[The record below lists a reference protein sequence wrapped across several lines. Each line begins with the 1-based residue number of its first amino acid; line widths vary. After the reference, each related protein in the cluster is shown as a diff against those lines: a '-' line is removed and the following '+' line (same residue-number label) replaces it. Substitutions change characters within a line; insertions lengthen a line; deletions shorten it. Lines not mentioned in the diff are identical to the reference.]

1 MNIRLSFLCKDGEE
15 KFKDKPYNE
24 GKRSSG
30 FPQNTMGTDRR
41 YLMEWVESLNESI
54 NYIEEHLT
62 GEIDYE
68 QLGRIACCSA
78 YHYQR
83 MFTYMAGITLAEY
96 IRRRKMSLAAVDL
109 QGGDERIIDIAEK
122 YGYRSPTA
130 FNRAFQSFHGIAP
143 SSVKDEGVSVKSFSP
158 IVFRIAVKGA
168 TEMNYRIETKEAF
181 RIIGVSA
188 PLDKEIEN
196 NFMVVPK
203 MWQEASVNG
212 TIQKLAGMM
221 DTPPM
226 GLLGVSACND
236 EEQWKYFIAVSSTK
250 TSGEFEEYTVPAST
264 WAIFSGTGTNQS
276 IQELEQRIITE
287 WLPTSGYEYA
297 NAPDIEVYLNP
308 DPQNAQYEVWIP
320 VAKKKG

>member
-1 MNIRLSFLCKDGEE
+1 
-15 KFKDKPYNE
+15 
-24 GKRSSG
+24 
-30 FPQNTMGTDRR
+30 
-41 YLMEWVESLNESI
+41 MEWVHRLNESMH
-54 NYIEEHLT
+54 YIEEHLT
-62 GEIDYE
+62 DEMDYE
-68 QLGRIACCSA
+68 QLGRIACCST

-109 QGGDERIIDIAEK
+109 QSGKEQIIDIAEK

-143 SSVKDEGVSVKSFSP
+143 SSVKGEGVSMKSFSP
-158 IVFRIAVKGA
+158 IVFSIAVKGA

-188 PLDKEIEN
+188 PLEKEIEN

-203 MWQEASVNG
+203 LWQEMSENG

-250 TSGEFEEYTVPAST
+250 ESGEFEEYTVPAAS
-264 WAIFSGTGTNQS
+264 WAIFSGTGTNKS

-287 WLPTSGYEYA
+287 WLPASGYEYA

-320 VAKKKG
+320 VTKKKA

>member
-1 MNIRLSFLCKDGEE
+1 
-15 KFKDKPYNE
+15 
-24 GKRSSG
+24 
-30 FPQNTMGTDRR
+30 
-41 YLMEWVESLNESI
+41 MEWVERLNQSM

-62 GEIDYE
+62 DEIDYE
-68 QLGRIACCSA
+68 QLGQIACCSA

-109 QGGDERIIDIAEK
+109 QGGEERIIDIAQK

-143 SSVKDEGVSVKSFSP
+143 SAVKDKGVSVKSFSP

-168 TEMNYRIETKEAF
+168 TEMNYRIETKKAF

-196 NFMVVPK
+196 NFKVVPE

-212 TIQKLAGMM
+212 TIQKLAGIM
-221 DTPPM
+221 DTQPM
-226 GLLGVSACND
+226 GLLGVSVCND
-236 EEQWKYFIAVSSTK
+236 EEQWKYFIAVSGTNA
-250 TSGEFEEYTVPAST
+250 GDEFEEYTVPAST

-276 IQELEQRIITE
+276 VQELEQRIITE

-308 DPQNAQYEVWIP
+308 DPQNTQYEVWIP
-320 VAKKKG
+320 VVKKKA

>member
-1 MNIRLSFLCKDGEE
+1 
-15 KFKDKPYNE
+15 
-24 GKRSSG
+24 
-30 FPQNTMGTDRR
+30 
-41 YLMEWVESLNESI
+41 MEWVERLNQSM

-62 GEIDYE
+62 DEIDYE
-68 QLGRIACCSA
+68 QLGQIACCSA

-109 QGGDERIIDIAEK
+109 QDGNERVIDIAEK
-122 YGYRSPTA
+122 YGYSSPTA

-143 SSVKDEGVSVKSFSP
+143 SSVKGEGVSVKSFSP

-196 NFMVVPK
+196 NFKVVPE

-212 TIQKLAGMM
+212 TIQKLAGIM
-221 DTPPM
+221 DTQPM
-226 GLLGVSACND
+226 GLLGVSVCND
-236 EEQWKYFIAVSSTK
+236 EEQWKYFIAVSGTNA
-250 TSGEFEEYTVPAST
+250 GDEFEEYTVPAST

-276 IQELEQRIITE
+276 VQELEQRIITE

-308 DPQNAQYEVWIP
+308 DPQNTQYEVWIP
-320 VAKKKG
+320 VVKKKA

>member
-1 MNIRLSFLCKDGEE
+1 
-15 KFKDKPYNE
+15 
-24 GKRSSG
+24 
-30 FPQNTMGTDRR
+30 
-41 YLMEWVESLNESI
+41 MEWVERLNQSMA
-54 NYIEEHLT
+54 YIEEHLT
-62 GEIDYE
+62 AEIDYE
-68 QLGRIACCSA
+68 QLGRIACCST

-96 IRRRKMSLAAVDL
+96 IRRRKLSLAAVDL
-109 QGGDERIIDIAEK
+109 RGGDARIIDIAEK

-143 SSVKDEGVSVKSFSP
+143 SAAKDEGVSVKSFSP

-168 TEMNYRIETKEAF
+168 TEMKYRIETKEAF
-181 RIIGVSA
+181 RIMGVSA
-188 PLDKEIEN
+188 PLDKELEN
-196 NFMVVPK
+196 NFMVVPT
-203 MWQEASVNG
+203 MWQEAAANG

-226 GLLGVSACND
+226 GLLGVSVCND
-236 EEQWKYFIAVSSTK
+236 EEAWRYFIAVSSTK
-250 TSGEFEEYTVPAST
+250 TGEWEEYTVPAST

-276 IQELEQRIITE
+276 IQELEQRVVTE

-320 VAKKKG
+320 VVKKTE